1 MGKENE
7 NSGYR
12 KIDIMGIVNITDD
25 SFYPASRCLDKEG
38 KADIG
43 KVLDRIGEMQKHG
56 ASIIDI
62 GACSTRPGSASVS
75 EEEEWERLHPVLEAV
90 RENYPDTTIS
100 IDTFRSGIIR
110 KAAGI
115 IRLDNL
121 IVNDISAGEA
131 DPEML
136 CTAAELGLV
145 YIAMHMRGTP
155 ATMQQMCDYDDV
167 TESIL
172 DYFKKFAE
180 RADAAGIREWILDPG
195 FGFAKT
201 IGQNYRLLADLE
213 RFSGPEMPVCKN
225 GKKMRILVGVSRKSM
240 IYKMFGITPDE
251 SLAQTQ
257 VLHLAALERG
267 ASILRVHDVA
277 EAARTVQI
285 YRLLHQTR

>member
-1 MGKENE
+1 MGKANE

-25 SFYPASRCLDKEG
+25 SFYPASRCLGNEG

-43 KVLDRIGEMQKHG
+43 KVLDRIGEMQEHG

-75 EEEEWERLHPVLEAV
+75 EDEEWKRLHPVLEAV
-90 RENYPDTTIS
+90 REKYPDTTIS

-110 KAAGI
+110 RAADI
-115 IRLDNL
+115 IRLENL

-136 CTAAELGLV
+136 RTAAELGLV

-167 TESIL
+167 TESVL
-172 DYFKKFAE
+172 NYFKKFA
-180 RADAAGIREWILDPG
+180 D
-195 FGFAKT
+195 
-201 IGQNYRLLADLE
+201 
-213 RFSGPEMPVCKN
+213 
-225 GKKMRILVGVSRKSM
+225 
-240 IYKMFGITPDE
+240 
-251 SLAQTQ
+251 
-257 VLHLAALERG
+257 
-267 ASILRVHDVA
+267 
-277 EAARTVQI
+277 
-285 YRLLHQTR
+285 